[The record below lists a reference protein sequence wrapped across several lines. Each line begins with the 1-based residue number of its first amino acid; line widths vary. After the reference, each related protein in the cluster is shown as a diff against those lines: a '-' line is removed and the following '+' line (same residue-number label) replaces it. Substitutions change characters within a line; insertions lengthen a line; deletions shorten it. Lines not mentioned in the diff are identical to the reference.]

1 MNIVIM
7 LGIIGGTAILKAKL
21 PPLTLKRVATP
32 FGFAEVYL
40 GENLAVLKRH
50 QFNTPPAEVNY
61 RANLAALKI
70 VGVDRLILICSVGG
84 MTEEYRPGDF
94 VIASDIFSPWTIPTL
109 HEHDLYHVAPSLD
122 ENLRQ
127 SLKEL
132 VPEAKDGVYIQTKG
146 PRFETKAEIAEF
158 ASISDV
164 VGMTAASEITLA
176 NELEI
181 PVAAF
186 CSVDNYANGVCD
198 AGGLEYDELV
208 KAAEKNAAK
217 MSLLIEQM
225 IEKFA

>member
-50 QFNTPPAEVNY
+50 QFSTPPAEINH

-84 MTEEYRPGDF
+84 ITEEYRPGDF

-127 SLKEL
+127 SLKQL
-132 VPEAKDGVYIQTKG
+132 VPGAKDGVYAQSIG
-146 PRFETKAEIAEF
+146 PRFETKAEIAGF
-158 ASISDV
+158 ADISDV

-176 NELEI
+176 NELDI
-181 PVAAF
+181 PVAAL

-198 AGGLEYDELV
+198 ADAPEYAELV
-208 KAAEKNAAK
+208 KAAEKNTAK

>member
-50 QFNTPPAEVNY
+50 QFNTPPAEINH

-84 MTEEYRPGDF
+84 MKEEYRPGDF
-94 VIASDIFSPWTIPTL
+94 VIASDIFSPSTIPTL

-132 VPEAKDGVYIQTKG
+132 VPEAKDGVYAQSIG

-158 ASISDV
+158 AEISDV

-181 PVAAF
+181 PVAAL

-198 AGGLEYDELV
+198 ADAPEYAELV